1 MQGKASTDSARRA
14 IVKPVLFT
22 MVIAA
27 LGTSA
32 ALYYVRT
39 TPCTILVEGKPIASV
54 ESRVVAKKALA
65 EARRGRAGDVQS
77 GGLRFAEEVTLR
89 AASKDAD
96 LADLPEAVG
105 ALENATTVQ
114 AELWAISV
122 DGVPTAGLRTRKDA
136 EKALDLVKRHYESGL
151 PNTCGESSFKG
162 NVFVERRYVDA
173 GKYHSSPEK
182 ACDTLTS
189 VIESPIMH
197 VVQSGDR
204 AVYLAEK
211 YDISL
216 DELQS
221 NNPNLDLEQLTE
233 GESLVIRRATQPIT
247 VISKALV
254 TKTVVV
260 MPPSEAGRRSRA
272 SAGKRTVRMLVT
284 YENGAPAGQ
293 ELISQITTWDRPK
306 ISHSRR
312 SRRSKPPEAAKPS
325 DALLQTKPSPTG
337 L

>member
-1 MQGKASTDSARRA
+1 MQGKAATNSARRVL
-14 IVKPVLFT
+14 VKPVLFT
-22 MVIAA
+22 MVAA
-27 LGTSA
+27 AVLGTFA
-32 ALYYVRT
+32 ALYYGRN
-39 TPCTILVEGKPIASV
+39 TPCTILVEGKQIASV
-54 ESRVVAKKALA
+54 ESRAIAKEALA
-65 EARRGRAGDVQS
+65 EARRGQAGDVQS

-105 ALENATTVQ
+105 ALENATSVE
-114 AELWAISV
+114 AELWAVSV
-122 DGVPTAGLRTRKDA
+122 DGLPVAGLRSQKDA
-136 EKALDLVKRHYESGL
+136 EKTLDLVKRYYERGM
-151 PNTCGESSFKG
+151 PNVYGESSFKG
-162 NVFVERRYVDA
+162 KVFVERRYVDA

-182 ACDTLTS
+182 ACEALTS
-189 VIESPIMH
+189 VIEPPIIH
-197 VVQSGDR
+197 VVQTGDR
-204 AVYLAEK
+204 AVHLAKK

-221 NNPNLDLEQLTE
+221 NNPSVDLDRLTE
-233 GESLVIRRATQPIT
+233 GDSLVIRRAAQPIT

-260 MPPSEAGRRSRA
+260 MPPSEVRRHSQA

-306 ISHSRR
+306 ISRSRR
-312 SRRSKPPEAAKPS
+312 SRPSEPSEATKPS
-325 DALLQTKPSPTG
+325 DALLQTKPSG